1 LVLLAEASAGLASS
15 YSFVNPVIAMLL
27 GVTLAGEHISRHEW
41 LAAGIV
47 LVGVV
52 LLLTARGRSAK
63 R

>member
-1 LVLLAEASAGLASS
+1 
-15 YSFVNPVIAMLL
+15 MLL